1 MNRTVAKDAKR
12 WVVKIGSALLTDDG
26 AGLDRE
32 AIDGWVSQIATL
44 LDQGNEIVLVSS
56 GAIAEGIARL
66 GWAQRPDSIDE
77 LQAAAAVGQMG
88 LIQAYESSFERFTRA
103 TAQILLDHDDLAN
116 RQRYLNARGVLKKL
130 MELGVVPIVNENDT
144 VVTDEI
150 RFGDNDSLAALVA
163 NLIDADLLV
172 ILTDKDG
179 LYSANP
185 DHDSTATLIPH
196 AQADDDALDALVGD
210 SASGLGRGGMVTKLQ
225 AARLAAR
232 SGCNTVIAGGRNE
245 EVLLRVGRGDVVG
258 TLLSASQK
266 PIAARKQWLAG
277 QLQVKGQLILDAGAV
292 AVLSKEGR
300 SLLPVGV
307 KGVSGE
313 FSRGDLVSCVN
324 ETGAEIARGLVNYS
338 AVETLKIKGK
348 GTELILEVL
357 GYREDDELIHRDNMV
372 VNAQL

>member
-1 MNRTVAKDAKR
+1 
-12 WVVKIGSALLTDDG
+12 
-26 AGLDRE
+26 
-32 AIDGWVSQIATL
+32 
-44 LDQGNEIVLVSS
+44 
-56 GAIAEGIARL
+56 
-66 GWAQRPDSIDE
+66 
-77 LQAAAAVGQMG
+77 
-88 LIQAYESSFERFTRA
+88 
-103 TAQILLDHDDLAN
+103 
-116 RQRYLNARGVLKKL
+116 
-130 MELGVVPIVNENDT
+130 
-144 VVTDEI
+144 
-150 RFGDNDSLAALVA
+150 
-163 NLIDADLLV
+163 V

-277 QLQVKGQLILDAGAV
+277 QLQVKGQLILDAGAA

-324 ETGAEIARGLVNYS
+324 EAGAEIARGLVNYS